1 MPLPK
6 YGFSLLSSPRRAD
19 FILDET
25 VAKEDRSSLC
35 ILVAIDEHDP
45 VFNCDEAKSRVKDI
59 FGVKKFHD
67 VKVVMLR
74 SLNFTGSCAGFGTFS
89 TRKQR
94 PSPAHSSFS
103 SVTTFASPVVQL
115 DLRDSFARLGSS
127 LSLIATLYGG
137 LLTSAAGL
145 SQREGLVVTWS

>member
-1 MPLPK
+1 MGSPCFLR
-6 YGFSLLSSPRRAD
+6 LDELILS
-19 FILDET
+19 LDET

-45 VFNCDEAKSRVKDI
+45 VFNYDEAKSRVKDI

-67 VKVVMLR
+67 VMLR
-74 SLNFTGSCAGFGTFS
+74 SLNFTRSCAGFGTFS